1 MKTSK
6 QFIWTA
12 LWTALFKG

>member
-12 LWTALFKG
+12 LFNG

>member
-12 LWTALFKG
+12 LFKR